1 MHGQENRSR
10 LLPVLTM
17 NSKKRIL
24 VTGANGLVGKHL
36 VSALTAKGHD
46 VLAGFHSTRLNADTP
61 AVSWIHCDIF
71 DVVQL
76 PEIFAGVD
84 TVFHCAA
91 KVSFAPNEKKLLF
104 ETNVTG
110 TANVVNACIEA
121 GVKKLLHVS
130 SVAALGRIRVGE
142 AINETMQWTPE
153 TSNSF
158 YGETKFKA
166 EQEVWRGMAEGLDV
180 AVVNPVIIL
189 GAADWN
195 TGSSAIFKSVY
206 NEFPWY
212 TEGVTGFVD
221 VLDVVKA
228 LIAIDEAGI
237 TGERFILSAANCSY
251 QNLFMMIA
259 KGFNKKSPHKK
270 VTPFLASLIW
280 RLEYLKFLITGKKPL
295 LTRETALTAQAK
307 SYFDN
312 TKLTQLLPGFTY
324 TPLEA
329 SVHRICQEY
338 LSMNPAK

>member
-1 MHGQENRSR
+1 MNR
-10 LLPVLTM
+10 T
-17 NSKKRIL
+17 KRIL
-24 VTGANGLVGKHL
+24 VTGATGLVGRHL
-36 VSALTAKGHD
+36 VKALSHKGYQII
-46 VLAGFHSTRLNADTP
+46 AGCHTTRNTTELP
-61 AVSWIHCDIF
+61 GVSWVTCDIF

-76 PEIFAGVD
+76 NELLAGIN

-91 KVSFAPNEKKLLF
+91 KVSFAPNEKMALF

-110 TANVVNACIEA
+110 TTNVVNACLEA
-121 GVKKLLHVS
+121 GVQKLLHVS
-130 SVAALGRIRVGE
+130 SVAALGRIRIGE
-142 AINETMQWTPE
+142 TINESMQWTPE
-153 TSNSF
+153 TSNSL

-195 TGSSAIFKSVY
+195 FGSSAIFKSVY

-212 TEGVTGFVD
+212 TDGVTGFVD

-237 TGERFILSAANCSY
+237 TGERFILSGGNHSYEELFTLIANS
-251 QNLFMMIA
+251 FD
-259 KGFNKKSPHKK
+259 KKPPYKK
-270 VTPFLASLIW
+270 VTPLLASLIW
-280 RLEYLKFLITGKKPL
+280 RWEYIKYRLTGIKPL
-295 LTRETALTAQAK
+295 LTKETALTAQAK

-312 TKLTQLLPGFTY
+312 SKLKQALPAFNY

-329 SVHRICQEY
+329 SVQRICEEY
-338 LSMNPAK
+338 QSMYGLG

>member
-1 MHGQENRSR
+1 
-10 LLPVLTM
+10 M

-24 VTGANGLVGKHL
+24 VTGAGGLVGRHL
-36 VSALTAKGHD
+36 VKALTANGHH
-46 VLAGFHSTRLNADTP
+46 VLAGYHTAPHHTDIP
-61 AVSWIHCDIF
+61 AVSWVSCNIF

-76 PEIFAGVD
+76 QEILEGID

-91 KVSFAPNEKKLLF
+91 KVSFAPNEKKALF

-110 TANVVNACIEA
+110 TANLVNACLEA
-121 GVKKLLHVS
+121 GVKKLLHIS
-130 SVAALGRIRVGE
+130 SVAALGRIRVGA

-251 QNLFMMIA
+251 QELFELIA
-259 KGFNKKSPHKK
+259 KAFNKKPPHKK
-270 VTPFLASLIW
+270 VNPFLASLIW
-280 RLEYLKFLITGKKPL
+280 RLEYLKYTITGKKPL

-312 TKLTQLLPGFTY
+312 TKLKQLLPDFNY
-324 TPLEA
+324 LPLET
-329 SVHRICQEY
+329 SVRRICKEY
-338 LSMNPAK
+338 ISMNPPE